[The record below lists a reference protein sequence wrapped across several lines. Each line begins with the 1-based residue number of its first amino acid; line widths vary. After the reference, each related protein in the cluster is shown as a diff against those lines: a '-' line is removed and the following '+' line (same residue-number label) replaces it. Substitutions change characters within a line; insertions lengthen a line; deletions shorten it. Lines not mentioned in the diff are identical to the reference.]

1 MSVAFYAIGILLIA
15 LSAVVGRVLPDVVL
29 EAIYSSAM
37 FVSGIGLI
45 AAGAIVEAIK
55 KSKD

>member
-1 MSVAFYAIGILLIA
+1 MSVAFYAVGIVLIIISG
-15 LSAVVGRVLPDVVL
+15 LMRYSVPDVVL
-29 EAIYSSAM
+29 EAIYSSTS

-55 KSKD
+55 KSGR